1 MKRAYTG
8 VGVTASGPYSHAVES
23 DGFIFFS
30 GQTAMNGELPILKK
44 ESISKQVELV
54 FEHLEAVMTASQV
67 SFSDVVKV
75 NVYLTS
81 MAYFEEMNHIYQ
93 EKFKDPFPARTCV
106 AVKELPLEADVEIEM
121 IARRK

>member
-44 ESISKQVELV
+44 VSLSKL
-54 FEHLEAVMTASQV
+54 
-67 SFSDVVKV
+67 
-75 NVYLTS
+75 N
-81 MAYFEEMNHIYQ
+81 
-93 EKFKDPFPARTCV
+93 
-106 AVKELPLEADVEIEM
+106 
-121 IARRK
+121 